1 MRSKVKTTHVFVCLK
16 SKEMS
21 RGKTNKSSH
30 NFQVR
35 ASVSRVFNVR
45 MHRFRAH
52 LIFAHTMAREN
63 NIGNSYTTSL
73 ADLANFT
80 KSLLKVK
87 ASFH

>member
-1 MRSKVKTTHVFVCLK
+1 MRSKVETTHAFVCLK

-21 RGKTNKSSH
+21 RGKTSKISH

-45 MHRFRAH
+45 THGFRAH
-52 LIFAHTMAREN
+52 LIFVHTMAREN

-73 ADLANFT
+73 ADLTNFT
-80 KSLLKVK
+80 
-87 ASFH
+87 